1 MGLPDICS
9 LYSAI
14 NPLYSASGFFVG
26 VLVGLTGVGG
36 GALMTPLLVLL
47 FGIHPTTAV
56 GTDLLFASIT
66 KTGGTLVHGLSDTV
80 DWKITRRLASG
91 SVPATA
97 LTIGALAY
105 FDHGADGGTNQ
116 IITTVLGFA
125 LILTAIALVFR
136 KWILDF
142 FASHV
147 GEFEDKRART
157 LTVIL
162 GVLLGVLVSLSS
174 VGAGAI
180 GVTVLLILYPR
191 LPVARIVGSDIA
203 HAVPLTL
210 IAGVGHWFLGS
221 IDWSLLGSLLVG
233 SLPGIAI
240 GSYITARIPDRVL
253 RPILASTLAVV
264 GGRLAF

>member
-1 MGLPDICS
+1 MTLAD
-9 LYSAI
+9 L

-26 VLVGLTGVGG
+26 ILVGLTGVGG
-36 GALMTPLLVLL
+36 GSLMTPLLVLL
-47 FGIHPTTAV
+47 FGIHPATAV

-66 KTGGTLVHGLSDTV
+66 KTGGTLVHGFSNTV
-80 DWKITRRLASG
+80 DWKITRRLALG
-91 SVPATA
+91 SIPATT
-97 LTIGALAY
+97 LTILVLAY
-105 FDHGADGGTNQ
+105 FSHRTTGGSASL
-116 IITTVLGFA
+116 ITTVLGFA

-136 KWILDF
+136 KWILKF

-147 GEFEDKRART
+147 GELEDSRARV
-157 LTVIL
+157 LTVAL
-162 GVLLGVLVSLSS
+162 GATLGVLVSLSS

-180 GVTVLLILYPR
+180 GVTVLLVLYPR
-191 LPVARIVGSDIA
+191 LPVAKIVGSDIA

-210 IAGVGHWFLGS
+210 IAGTGHWLLGS
-221 IDWSLLGSLLVG
+221 IDWPLLVSLLIG

-240 GSYITARIPDRVL
+240 GSYVSARIPDKVL